1 MKNTS
6 DFKIIGKLHPG
17 WGWKFNQTLIK
28 IFNDIDPNIP
38 VFNSKSIINLIN
50 ECDIMIN
57 INPEENQPSTVMLES
72 LIMKKPV
79 INISLDDNYSDSK
92 FDEES
97 SIISLSYSSYIMKY
111 VNALFFDSEF
121 KDRLELKIQ
130 NSLKKFLSNHKN
142 ASKEIANH
150 LKSFV

>member
-1 MKNTS
+1 
-6 DFKIIGKLHPG
+6 
-17 WGWKFNQTLIK
+17 
-28 IFNDIDPNIP
+28 
-38 VFNSKSIINLIN
+38 
-50 ECDIMIN
+50 
-57 INPEENQPSTVMLES
+57 MLQK
-72 LIMKKPV
+72 MV
-79 INISLDDNYSDSK
+79 INKIVDLIAKQFKLYD
-92 FDEES
+92 
-97 SIISLSYSSYIMKY
+97 IMKY

>member
-1 MKNTS
+1 
-6 DFKIIGKLHPG
+6 
-17 WGWKFNQTLIK
+17 
-28 IFNDIDPNIP
+28 
-38 VFNSKSIINLIN
+38 
-50 ECDIMIN
+50 
-57 INPEENQPSTVMLES
+57 
-72 LIMKKPV
+72 
-79 INISLDDNYSDSK
+79 
-92 FDEES
+92 
-97 SIISLSYSSYIMKY
+97 MKY

>member
-1 MKNTS
+1 
-6 DFKIIGKLHPG
+6 
-17 WGWKFNQTLIK
+17 
-28 IFNDIDPNIP
+28 
-38 VFNSKSIINLIN
+38 
-50 ECDIMIN
+50 MIN

-97 SIISLSYSSYIMKY
+97 SIISLSYSSDIMKY

-142 ASKEIANH
+142 ASKEFANH
-150 LKSFV
+150 LNSFV